1 MPRIELEL
9 SEKVY
14 ELWQG
19 FMRTEPAG
27 RLVENG
33 LLGDWVAL
41 GFMGEVNRYI
51 AEGVPRP
58 QAQSEAD
65 ELSAQAAV
73 ARRKLTKAQKRVLP
87 MFNENEQITA
97 GEIGRVLGATG
108 EEGRRL
114 LEGWL
119 AEGFLASGPGRDG
132 EEAFTLGEAW
142 RRHNLAAN
150 RPSLNAPRQ
159 PLMLGKLPEEL
170 RLPKL

>member
-9 SEKVY
+9 SDKVY

-27 RLVENG
+27 RLVEAG

-73 ARRKLTKAQKRVLP
+73 ARRKLAKPQKRVLP
-87 MFNENEQITA
+87 MFNENEQITLE
-97 GEIGRVLGATG
+97 EISRVLGMDPAD
-108 EEGRRL
+108 GRRL
-114 LEGWL
+114 VEGWL
-119 AEGFLASGPGRDG
+119 AEGFLATGPGREG
-132 EEAFTLGEAW
+132 REAFVLGQAW

-159 PLMLGKLPEEL
+159 PLMLGKLPDEL
-170 RLPKL
+170 KLPKL